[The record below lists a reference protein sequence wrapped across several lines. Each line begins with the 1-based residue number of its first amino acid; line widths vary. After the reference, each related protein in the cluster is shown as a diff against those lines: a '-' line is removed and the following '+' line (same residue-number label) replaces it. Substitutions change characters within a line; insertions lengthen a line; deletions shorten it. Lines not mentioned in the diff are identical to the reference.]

1 MHHRTIS
8 PRVCRAS
15 STISVPVVRH
25 TRITKKDKVKEHET
39 VRVTETGEGWRRVGQ
54 REVEKKTES
63 DRSVKH
69 VGLQKIKVKR
79 QKTRQKQNQ
88 KKVSV
93 LVWQSARHTD
103 GKKISSREEGMIKQ
117 KRDGEMKVSE
127 DLELFVPPSD
137 GTLALLELLGCLSI
151 SQPH

>member
-93 LVWQSARHTD
+93 LVWQSARYTLTE
-103 GKKISSREEGMIKQ
+103 KKSVVGRRG
-117 KRDGEMKVSE
+117 
-127 DLELFVPPSD
+127 
-137 GTLALLELLGCLSI
+137 
-151 SQPH
+151 